1 MKTYVMLPTY
11 NERDNIVN
19 MLEHILSLNIPDL
32 YIIVVDDNSPDG
44 THEMV
49 SEFSKSHKNVELLVR
64 TEGRG
69 RGSAGI
75 AGFKYAI
82 ENNADYVIEMDADF
96 SHHPKYIPAILE
108 AAKDYDLVLGSRFA
122 ESGQDAERSKKRQ
135 LITKLAGFYV
145 RSVLGVPVKDVS
157 SGYRCFRRSIL
168 EKIGMDT
175 LFSTGPSIVSEILFK
190 AHLKG
195 ASIKEVPIHFFERR
209 EGDTKLNIKILLKS
223 LLIVLK
229 LKYLHVKGTLFTDE

>member
-1 MKTYVMLPTY
+1 MKTYVMIPTY

-32 YIIVVDDNSPDG
+32 HVIVVDDNSPDG
-44 THEMV
+44 THGLV
-49 SEFSKSHKNVELLVR
+49 SEFSKNHKNVELLVR

-82 ENNADYVIEMDADF
+82 ENNADYVIEMDADL

-108 AAKDYDLVLGSRFA
+108 AAKYYDLVLGSRFA
-122 ESGQDAERSKKRQ
+122 GNGLDAERSKTRQ

-145 RSVLGVPVKDVS
+145 RCVLGVPVKDVS
-157 SGYRCFRRSIL
+157 SGYRCFRKSIL
-168 EKIGMDT
+168 EKIDMNS
-175 LFSTGPSIVSEILFK
+175 LFSTGPSIVSEMLYK

-209 EGDTKLNIKILLKS
+209 KGDTKLNIKTLLKS

-229 LKYLHVKGTLFTDE
+229 LKYLYVKGTLFVGE